1 MRQLRILVAGH
12 DMGGVNLLLAL
23 MRGWSGDADI
33 VAELL
38 CPPVLRR
45 DIGLRFPGLVFAPGA
60 ADLTEHMF
68 HRRAE
73 LDGYLDELLARGCYD
88 AMICGTSAHALLER
102 RLLLAA
108 RKAAIPSAAFCDMW
122 WAYAER
128 FHDGE
133 TWTLPD
139 RLWVIDEVMAQAAAQ
154 VAWPHALPI
163 DIVGS
168 PLFGELARKRGQSAN
183 RGNVIRFIS
192 EPVSTKFPDV
202 GIDEFALADM
212 LVSVVHKTRLKLPV
226 VIRPHPVDSLESWRR
241 WIYARRHL
249 GVRLDDLP
257 IEAAI
262 PDTTRAVGI
271 SSILL
276 TEMRMCGVA
285 VASLQPDDADLSYYC
300 LPFDELG
307 IARITH
313 GAALAAWLDSASERD
328 GAAPKAASIHL
339 DSVTTAKRLIVES
352 VLQHV
357 GSTL

>member
-1 MRQLRILVAGH
+1 MRHLRILVAGH

-23 MRGWSGDADI
+23 MRCWSEDADI
-33 VAELL
+33 SAELL

-45 DIGLRFPGLVFAPGA
+45 DIGHQFPEFAFAPGA
-60 ADLTEHMF
+60 EDLTEHMF
-68 HRRAE
+68 HRRPE
-73 LDGYLDELLARGCYD
+73 LDRYLGDLLTRGRYD
-88 AMICGTSAHALLER
+88 AVICGTSAHALLER

-108 RKAAIPSAAFCDMW
+108 RKADIPSVAFCDMW

-139 RLWVIDEVMAQAAAQ
+139 RLWVIDEAMAEAAAQ
-154 VAWPHALPI
+154 VAWPDALPI

-168 PLFGELARKRGQSAN
+168 PLFGELARKRGQSEN
-183 RGNVIRFIS
+183 RGNAIRFIS
-192 EPVSTKFPDV
+192 EPVSTKFPNV

-212 LVSVVHKTRLKLPV
+212 LVGVVQETGLKLPV

-262 PDTTRAVGI
+262 PDTIRAVGI

-285 VASLQPDDADLSYYC
+285 VASLQPSDADLTYYC
-300 LPFDELG
+300 LPFDTLG
-307 IARITH
+307 IARI
-313 GAALAAWLDSASERD
+313 ADAPALATWLVRASDGD

-339 DSVTTAKRLIVES
+339 DSAAAAKRLIFES
-352 VLQHV
+352 VFQRV
-357 GSTL
+357 RSTA